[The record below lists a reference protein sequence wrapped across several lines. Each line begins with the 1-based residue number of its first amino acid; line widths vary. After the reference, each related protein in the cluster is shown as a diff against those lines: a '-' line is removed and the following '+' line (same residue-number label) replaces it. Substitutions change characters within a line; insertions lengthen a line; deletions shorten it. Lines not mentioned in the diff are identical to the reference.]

1 MMIGAGA
8 AMAGLGGLAAAAVT
22 VNNGDQAATAKAAAP
37 VVETRTVVV
46 RTVEHRVKR
55 LEARHESR
63 ASHPAAAAAPA
74 ATSTP
79 VVQAAPVSVAQTA
92 PPVARTAPIRTT
104 TSGSSGRSGG
114 DDGAEHEN
122 AHQGGDDGAE
132 HADD

>member
-1 MMIGAGA
+1 MMIGTGA

-22 VNNGDQAATAKAAAP
+22 VNNGDQAAAAKAGAP

-46 RTVEHRVKR
+46 RTVEHRVQR
-55 LEARHESR
+55 LKARHHQLS
-63 ASHPAAAAAPA
+63 SPAAATATVAPA
-74 ATSTP
+74 PAP

-92 PPVARTAPIRTT
+92 APVSRTAPIRTS

-114 DDGAEHEN
+114 DDATEHEN